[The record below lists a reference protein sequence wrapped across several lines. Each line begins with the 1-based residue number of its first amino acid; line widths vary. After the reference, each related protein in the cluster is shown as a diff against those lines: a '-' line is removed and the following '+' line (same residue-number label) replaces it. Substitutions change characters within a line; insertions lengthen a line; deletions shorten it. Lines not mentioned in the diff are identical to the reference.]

1 MKRLLIMYKMNKFK
15 LTTILFCSS
24 ILFSC
29 NNDINEYEK
38 NLDHF
43 KNLIKD
49 INTYFID
56 TTQETLAISDYYTED
71 FIFYSYP
78 AGYKKGLET
87 NKSDYIRNLKQM
99 KRKNMSINIGHS
111 IYLPGIHKD
120 SYKLDGSVRVY
131 YGATLSIDTSNVEFS
146 GYQTVDFRDGKILA
160 IWEWADYGGV
170 SNQLNKF
177 IK

>member
-1 MKRLLIMYKMNKFK
+1 MKKILLI
-15 LTTILFCSS
+15 LFAF
-24 ILFSC
+24 LFSC
-29 NNDINEYEK
+29 NNENHEYKK

-43 KNLIKD
+43 KCLVKD

-56 TTQETLAISDYYTED
+56 SKQDNSLISDYFAED

-78 AGYKKGLET
+78 VGYKKGVET
-87 NKSDYIRNLKQM
+87 NISDYIRNLKQM
-99 KRKNMSINIGHS
+99 KQKNMSINIGHS
-111 IYLPGIHKD
+111 IYLPGIDKD

-131 YGATLSIDTSNVEFS
+131 YGATISIDTSNVEFS

-160 IWEWADYGGV
+160 IWEWADYGGL

-177 IK
+177 MK

>member
-1 MKRLLIMYKMNKFK
+1 MKKLL
-15 LTTILFCSS
+15 LTLFCVSV
-24 ILFSC
+24 LFSC
-29 NNDINEYEK
+29 NNDSHEYEK
-38 NLDHF
+38 NLNHF
-43 KNLIKD
+43 KHLIKD

-56 TTQETLAISDYYTED
+56 STQETLAISDYYTED

-78 AGYKKGLET
+78 VGHKKGVET
-87 NKSDYIRNLKQM
+87 NKSEYIRKLKKM
-99 KRKNMSINIGHS
+99 KQINMSINIGHS
-111 IYLPGIHKD
+111 IYLPGIDKD

-131 YGATLSIDTSNVEFS
+131 YGATLSIDKSNVEFS

-177 IK
+177 MK

>member
-1 MKRLLIMYKMNKFK
+1 MKKIVFV
-15 LTTILFCSS
+15 FFFVSV
-24 ILFSC
+24 LFSC
-29 NNDINEYEK
+29 NNDNNEYEN

-43 KNLIKD
+43 KQLIKD
-49 INTYFID
+49 VNTYFID
-56 TTQETLAISDYYTED
+56 STQDNLEISDYYTED

-78 AGYKKGLET
+78 AGHKKGVET
-87 NKSDYIRNLKQM
+87 NKSDYIQNLQQMKQM
-99 KRKNMSINIGHS
+99 NMSINIGHS
-111 IYLPGIHKD
+111 IYLPGIDKD

-170 SNQLNKF
+170 SNQLNEFMK
-177 IK
+177 